1 MIEKDL
7 ELLNNL
13 RKDQTIM
20 ICYEMQKNKYIEN
33 KKRCIR
39 KVVKSER
46 EDWHKKY
53 KKQDITKADV
63 KRYKGKAEENK
74 ELTKKNVEKDNFKSD
89 DKPVFG
95 GLYLISFC

>member
-1 MIEKDL
+1 MIDKDL

-20 ICYEMQKNKYIEN
+20 ICYEMHKNKYIEN
-33 KKRCIR
+33 KKRCKR
-39 KVVKSER
+39 KVIKSER

-53 KKQDITKADV
+53 KKQDITKVDV

-74 ELTKKNVEKDNFKSD
+74 ELTKKNRWERQFQKRWQT
-89 DKPVFG
+89 
-95 GLYLISFC
+95 SFWWVVLN

>member
-1 MIEKDL
+1 MIDKDL

-20 ICYEMQKNKYIEN
+20 ICYEMHKNKYIEN
-33 KKRCIR
+33 KKRCKR
-39 KVVKSER
+39 KVIKSER

-53 KKQDITKADV
+53 KKQDITKVDV

-74 ELTKKNVEKDNFKSD
+74 ELTKKKTLRKT
-89 DKPVFG
+89 
-95 GLYLISFC
+95 ISKAMTNQFLVGCT

>member
-1 MIEKDL
+1 MIDKDL

-20 ICYEMQKNKYIEN
+20 ICYEMHKNKYIEN
-33 KKRCIR
+33 KKRCKR
-39 KVVKSER
+39 KVIKSER

-53 KKQDITKADV
+53 KKQDITKVDV

-74 ELTKKNVEKDNFKSD
+74 ELTKKKRWERQFQKRWQT
-89 DKPVFG
+89 
-95 GLYLISFC
+95 SFWWVVLN